1 MEKRER
7 LGLPPGIRLD
17 GRKRWP
23 FGSLTESKHLPAG
36 VAPGVIAWNSAF
48 TDRERAS
55 SLRYVGDARRF
66 ESSALQAMRQSV
78 RKAADS
84 VGASLP
90 LTVAQRGIWIG
101 DKISR
106 DGTVFSISE
115 SVEIHG
121 PVDANRFL
129 EALRRVAEEAEA
141 TRVNIVEDS
150 HGPRQVIHARYKGE
164 LPYVDF
170 SNAADPLAEARRWMM
185 RDVTAKLDLE
195 RDALWFSAL
204 LKIADDRYFWHHRA
218 HHIIYDGFSGG
229 IVSARV
235 AAIYDALIAGRAPS
249 PTPFSPLRTLVDHE
263 TEYRGSGAI
272 ARDRAYWTERL
283 ADLPEPI
290 TLAPG
295 RLPTSNGL
303 ARETAHI
310 PPADA
315 DRLQILAK
323 SFSCTRPQLLIAAA
337 AAFLARATGARDL
350 VLGMPVSARSKAMRS
365 TPGMAANAV
374 VLRIEVASDATW
386 ATLAAETAREV
397 QRALRR
403 QFYRFEDMRRDLGLT
418 GQHQHVTRVA
428 VNIEP
433 FDYDLTIG
441 GAKTTAHN
449 LANSSVEDLVI
460 FVYDRGDGAGLRV
473 DFDANPS
480 LYVPETLSRH
490 KAQFK
495 RIIGAL
501 LSQPEGRIADIDI
514 LSAEEKAELQRLGA
528 GVSTAPISKTAF
540 EMFEARAAERPG
552 AIAVRCAG
560 DAISYGTLNARANGF
575 ARRLIADGIGAGDI
589 VALALPKSIDL
600 VATMIA
606 VHKAGAAFLPI
617 DLDEPRPRREKMA
630 AAARICAVIGVKS
643 EKGSLTQLAPRF
655 IEADDAATAH
665 SAMNVG
671 NDDRRAPLRS
681 GDPAYVIFTS
691 GSTGTPKGAVI
702 AHEGLTNSVS
712 AVVEI
717 MDLGAEDRLIS
728 CVAHTFDPFLTD
740 VFGSLSVGA
749 TLVLVP
755 KADVKD
761 PALVAEH
768 MRRADATALLAT
780 PAHWEALI
788 ASRAASFAGL
798 KAAVG
803 GDVLTPRLA
812 RSLHDLGARVFNLY
826 GPTEA
831 AVLCAAAPI
840 SEGFQ
845 SPPPI
850 GRPIRNM
857 RAYVVDAALNLL
869 PRGMSGEL
877 CVAGPGVGLGYIHDA
892 AATEAAFTVDP
903 FADDGARLYRTGDI
917 VRWRDDGMLDFVGR
931 KDNQLKIRG
940 HRIEPGEIEAAL
952 LDCDGVGA
960 AFVDGASSQNGVR
973 RLIAYVA
980 RTPDAAALDT
990 DTLRR
995 ALAARLPDYLVPQ
1008 AFFVLDALPLTPH
1021 GKIDRNALPRLEERS
1036 SASYTPPRSETERA
1050 LVDIFQNMLGVERVG
1065 VDDNLFELGADSLT
1079 AVQLLIEI
1087 ESRFATE
1094 LSLLSLFDAPTIAN
1108 LARHLETR
1116 AAADPFAPLIAI
1128 RKTGERRPLFC
1139 VHSVVGVA
1147 WSFAGLLRHIGPR
1160 TPLYGLQAR
1169 GLNRDDGPP
1178 PDSIDAMAA
1187 DYVREMRSVQPK
1199 GPYRLL
1205 GWSLGGLIAQSM
1217 AAQIEAAGENVE
1229 FLGLLDAFP
1238 FRPAA
1243 HLSGERAL
1251 IGAVLQFLGVNAE
1264 ELPRAPQTMDELAD
1278 ILFEKFDVFSAPVI
1292 AKAGFDAAALRR
1304 SFQRVVRNGV
1314 AAALAHR
1321 PAVVDAPLL
1330 VVRAAGET
1338 LASLETMVERQTGA
1352 WQAYTRGLV
1361 DEVDLDCRHFAMLNA
1376 EPLDAIGPKIRAT
1389 LDALDRSDA

>member
-1 MEKRER
+1 MERRAKR
-7 LGLPPGIRLD
+7 GLPPGMRLD
-17 GRKRWP
+17 GGKRWP
-23 FGSLTESKHLPAG
+23 FGGVTNATHLPAG
-36 VAPGVIAWNSAF
+36 VPPGMIAWNPLF

-55 SLRYVGDARRF
+55 ALRYVGEARRF
-66 ESSALQAMRQSV
+66 EDSALQSMRQSL
-78 RKAADS
+78 RRAADAG
-84 VGASLP
+84 GASLP
-90 LTVAQRGIWIG
+90 LTIAQRGIWIG

-121 PVDANRFL
+121 PVDIEKFL
-129 EALRRVAEEAEA
+129 EALHRVTEEAEA
-141 TRVNIVEDS
+141 ARVNIVEDS
-150 HGPRQVIHARYKGE
+150 HGPRQVIHGRYQGE
-164 LPYVDF
+164 LPFVDF
-170 SNAADPLAEARRWMM
+170 SGAADPLGEARGWMM

-195 RDALWFSAL
+195 HDALWFSAL
-204 LKIADDRYFWHHRA
+204 LKISEDRYFWHHRA

-235 AAIYDALIAGRAPS
+235 AAIYDALIEGRAPS
-249 PTPFSPLRTLVDHE
+249 PTPFAPLRTLVDHE
-263 TEYRGSGAI
+263 SEYRGSGAI
-272 ARDRAYWTERL
+272 ARDRAYWMERL

-303 ARETAHI
+303 ARATTHI
-310 PPADA
+310 RPVEAE
-315 DRLQILAK
+315 RLQALAK
-323 SFSCTRPQLLIAAA
+323 KFSCTRPQLLIAAA
-337 AAFLARATGARDL
+337 AAFLHRATGARDL
-350 VLGMPVSARSKAMRS
+350 ALGMPVSARSKALRS
-365 TPGMAANAV
+365 TPGMAANAI
-374 VLRIEVASDATW
+374 VLRIEIAADATW
-386 ATLAAETAREV
+386 ATLAADTAREV

-480 LYVPETLSRH
+480 LYAPDALARH
-490 KAQFK
+490 KAQFE
-495 RIIGAL
+495 RVIGAL
-501 LSQPEGRIADIDI
+501 LNSPDGRIADIDI
-514 LSAEEKAELQRLGA
+514 LSTDEKAELLRLGA
-528 GVSTAPISKTAF
+528 GATTTSRSRPAF
-540 EMFEARAAERPG
+540 ELFEARADEQPDAV
-552 AIAVRCAG
+552 AVRYGGEAIRY
-560 DAISYGTLNARANGF
+560 DALNARANGL
-575 ARRLIADGIGAGDI
+575 ARRLIAAGLGAGDI

-600 VATMIA
+600 VAAMIA
-606 VHKAGAAFLPI
+606 VHKAGAAFLPF
-617 DLDEPRPRREKMA
+617 DLDDPQPRQGKMA
-630 AAARICAVIGVKS
+630 AAARARAVIGT
-643 EKGSLTQLAPRF
+643 KGDQSRLAHLAPCYVD
-655 IEADDAATAH
+655 ADAASIDH
-665 SAMNVG
+665 SAINVI
-671 NDDRRAPLRS
+671 DADRRAPLCG

-691 GSTGTPKGAVI
+691 GSTGAPKGAVI
-702 AHEGLTNSVS
+702 LHEGLSNSV
-712 AVVEI
+712 AAFAEI
-717 MDLGAEDRLIS
+717 MDLGAKDRLVS

-740 VFGSLSVGA
+740 LFGALTVGA
-749 TLVLVP
+749 TLNLVP

-761 PALVAEH
+761 PALVADH

-788 ASRAASFAGL
+788 ASRAASFSGL
-798 KAAVG
+798 KAGVG

-812 RSLHDLGARVFNLY
+812 RSLHDLGAQVRNLY

-831 AVLCAAAPI
+831 SILCTAAAI
-840 SEGFQ
+840 SETTLAA
-845 SPPPI
+845 PPI
-850 GRPIRNM
+850 GRLIPNM
-857 RAYVVDAALNLL
+857 RAYVVDDALNLL
-869 PRGMSGEL
+869 PRGMTGEL
-877 CVAGPGVGLGYIHDA
+877 CIAGPGVGLGYVNDA
-892 AATEAAFTVDP
+892 TATEAAFTIDP

-931 KDNQLKIRG
+931 KDGQLKIRG
-940 HRIEPGEIEAAL
+940 HRIEPGEVQAAL
-952 LDCDGVGA
+952 LECEGVRA
-960 AFVDGASSQNGVR
+960 AFVEGVSSPKGGR
-973 RLIAYVA
+973 RLVAFVA
-980 RTPDAAALDT
+980 RTPGASTDAK
-990 DTLRR
+990 TLRR

-1008 AFFVLDALPLTPH
+1008 SLFVLEELPLTPH
-1021 GKIDRNALPRLEERS
+1021 GKIDRRALPRPEERCAKS
-1036 SASYTPPRSETERA
+1036 HTPPRTETERA
-1050 LVDIFQNMLGVERVG
+1050 LVEIFQNMLGLDQVG

-1094 LSLLSLFDAPTIAN
+1094 LSLLSLFDAPTIEN

-1116 AAADPFAPLIAI
+1116 AAPDPFAPLIAI

-1169 GLNRDDGPP
+1169 GLDGAEGPL
-1178 PDSIDAMAA
+1178 PDSVDKMAA
-1187 DYVREMRSVQPK
+1187 DYIREIRSVQPA
-1199 GPYRLL
+1199 GPYRLI
-1205 GWSLGGLIAQSM
+1205 GWSLGGLVAQAM
-1217 AAQIEAAGENVE
+1217 AAQLEAAGEQIE

-1243 HLSGERAL
+1243 HLSGEPAL
-1251 IGAVLQFLGVNAE
+1251 VSAVLQFLGVNAD
-1264 ELPRAPQTMDELAD
+1264 ELPRRPQSMDELAD

-1304 SFQRVVRNGV
+1304 SFQRVVRNSV

-1330 VVRAAGET
+1330 VIRAAGET
-1338 LASLETMVERQTGA
+1338 LASLETMVERQSGA
-1352 WQAYTRGLV
+1352 WQAYTRGPA
-1361 DEVDLDCRHFAMLNA
+1361 DELDIECRHFAMLNA
-1376 EPLDAIGPKIRAT
+1376 EPLDRIGPVIRMA
-1389 LDALDRSDA
+1389 LDALDRSDV